1 MLVLTRLKGQTVI
14 LNDDIEVTILSIR
27 GNQVKIGIKAP
38 IEIPVRREE
47 LLQRIQQEFVTNEEK
62 VA

>member
-14 LNDDIEVTILSIR
+14 INDDIELTILSIR

-38 IEIPVRREE
+38 IEISVRREE
-47 LLQRIQQEFVTNEEK
+47 LLQRIQQKLIANEEK